1 MNKKAFTLV
10 ELLAIIGI
18 IAILLLLLV
27 PSVTRVST
35 SSKKSIQDS
44 KIKVIESA
52 AEKYGNKE
60 INDYQ
65 KCVGTL
71 DSTQVT
77 KCTVSI
83 EELIE
88 NGYLSGDKND
98 VCSGPCIINPV
109 TNNKFLG
116 KVLICYNP
124 SKVNINTKYIEND
137 DEASCEEI
145 TLSGN
150 ASLNLSSVKGNGY
163 VGGKD
168 IEVKIITSG
177 NIDKVT
183 CTSSDSTAAEVTSCT
198 KNKMTIKV
206 GTIEGDSKTVEI
218 TVKASVPG
226 EQDLIKTYTL
236 NVMETEF
243 SIDNSNNNV
252 CIESGSKKEID
263 VTATNVGKV
272 KIDDTQS
279 NGVISAYKNN
289 KINLSVGTNLGESK
303 IKFTEVNTGKTIE
316 LINYVYKLNLKDKI
330 PNNMIIG
337 KDVDIEIDHGGLDN
351 LILTSSDNEVVE
363 VNSNGQNS
371 FKIRAKKI
379 GEATLTIKGEKD
391 ISGQKIDCG
400 LIQKN
405 IAVKNLSLDSNTG
418 NVYVG
423 GEPLKIQID
432 SDDKNLTCEST
443 SSAATCTIDAN
454 TLIITGNAAANDVII
469 TVTNSS
475 GGSDSIKVN
484 VLKSSLEL
492 IGNGNRAL
500 NNGTVCRDINSN
512 SNDETITINST
523 DLSKVSVKDSAINDY
538 DWWLSDVSINGDKVV
553 VNPRDLDLRT
563 VCSDGSTTCSTVF
576 KAGRNN
582 TGRAKVFL
590 TESAGNNEA
599 QFTYDIYSLTLPK
612 TSETVK
618 VNESA
623 ELTITSSATGELN
636 ARVEDETL
644 ASVSITR
651 NNSTYNDNINGVNE
665 YILRITGI
673 KKGNTKIIISGT
685 DCGNKSINLEV
696 KDNKFTVKFSPGA
709 NTQRVSVS
717 EATCTITDNSSSCE
731 VNLPSITAKTG
742 YTALGFST
750 NSSSRTAE
758 ITGSKLTLT
767 NDNNGT
773 EYFGISYDNTKP
785 ICEFEDVTS
794 KIQVG
799 DTPEIKLTCTD
810 YGSGINNSTN
820 LTASSI
826 SISDSNIGQ
835 ITSVSSPTSISN
847 GYSYKVKLNIK
858 SYGIFKLTLKPNILR
873 DGANLEND
881 EVTSNNIS
889 SLEHEAVEVWQVGKV
904 NRPDVIAALYDNKY
918 INNGTPGTYTLKF
931 YGTGDMLDFTSYT
944 STGGGWRYG
953 PWYNNYRNAITK
965 VEVSS
970 GVTSLGDYALYE
982 SPFTTLTLS
991 NSVKS
996 IGNYAFYTNKLSSLA
1011 IPASVEKIGDYAFYQ
1026 YANRTLTSLTFAS
1039 GSNLKTI
1046 GNYAFHYHKIS
1057 SLSIPPSVETI
1068 GNYAFYEPYETD
1080 SNGNPTGF
1088 VLSSLSFGTNSKLKT
1103 IGTSAFAYN
1112 KISSLTIPASV
1123 EIIGNSAFQ
1132 QIYDSNYL
1140 RTLTFEDNSQL
1151 KRIEAFA
1158 FYGNKISSLTFPSYI
1173 EYIGNDSFISGAYS
1187 ITSLNFS
1194 KATSL
1199 KIIGSFAFDNTT
1211 ASNISLPN
1219 SVEEIG
1225 SFAFGS
1231 RAVTSSFKI
1240 GPNVKVVG
1248 DRIIAGEYFSAY
1260 TIDPNNPYYTV
1271 NNGVLYSKDMT
1282 TLVNCPSSYARD
1294 GHSSFIIPETV
1305 TKLSYEAFGGWLVTG
1320 SSSNERM
1327 SVTLPKN
1334 LAPEN
1339 ANLPSNFH
1347 WYNITYLYVNSENPY
1362 FASDNGVLYNKDYT
1376 TAYVLPSDYL
1386 GSTSYSLKN
1395 TTKFIAANFG
1405 FAQMR
1410 VSTVTIPVSV
1420 TDIDY
1425 GAFSSQPSYGYRNVY
1440 LNVDTSTNISSGA
1453 FELYKL
1459 YWDYSGTQV
1468 RNIYV
1473 KSQELKTKLENT
1485 LSKPDPNYF
1494 NARYNIVVQ

>member
-137 DEASCEEI
+137 DEASCDEI
-145 TLSGN
+145 ALSGK

-168 IEVKIITSG
+168 IEVKIITSNVG
-177 NIDKVT
+177 GVT
-183 CTSSDSTAAEVTSCT
+183 CTSSDSNAAKVNSCT
-198 KNKMTIKV
+198 KDEMTIKI
-206 GTIEGDSKTVEI
+206 GSIEGNSKTVEI
-218 TVKASVPG
+218 TVEASVPN
-226 EQDLIKTYTL
+226 EQQTLIKKYTL
-236 NVMETEF
+236 NVMKTEF
-243 SIDNSNNNV
+243 SIDESNNNV
-252 CIESGSKKEID
+252 CIASGSKKEIN
-263 VTATNVGKV
+263 VNAINVGKV

-330 PNNMIIG
+330 PNNMIVG

-454 TLIITGNAAANDVII
+454 TLIITGNEAKNDVII

-484 VLKSSLEL
+484 VLDSSLEL
-492 IGNGNRAL
+492 IGNGNRDL
-500 NNGTVCRDINSN
+500 NKGTVCRDINSN

-651 NNSTYNDNINGVNE
+651 NNSTYNDNINGINE
-665 YILRITGI
+665 YTLRITGI

-685 DCGNKSINLEV
+685 DCGSKSINLEV

-709 NTQRVSVS
+709 NTQKVSAS

-731 VNLPSITAKTG
+731 VNLPNITAKTG

-750 NSSSRTAE
+750 NSSSSTAE
-758 ITGSKLTLT
+758 ITGSKLTVT
-767 NDNNGT
+767 SANNGT
-773 EYFGISYDNTKP
+773 EYYGISYDNTKP
-785 ICEFEDVTS
+785 ICKFEDVAS
-794 KIQVG
+794 KIQIG
-799 DTPEIKLTCTD
+799 DNPEITLTCTD
-810 YGSGINNSTN
+810 YGTGIKNSTN

-889 SLEHEAVEVWQVGKV
+889 SLEHEAVEVWEVGKI

-1011 IPASVEKIGDYAFYQ
+1011 IPASVEKIGNCAFYQ

-1068 GNYAFYEPYETD
+1068 GNYAFYEPYETG
-1080 SNGNPTGF
+1080 SNGNLIN
-1088 VLSSLSFGTNSKLKT
+1088 VALSTLSFGTNSKLKT

-1140 RTLTFEDNSQL
+1140 RTLTFESNSQL
-1151 KRIEAFA
+1151 KRIGSYSFC
-1158 FYGNKISSLTFPSYI
+1158 YNKISSLTIPASV
-1173 EYIGNDSFISGAYS
+1173 EYIGNFAFLNPSNTISTLNFNNS
-1187 ITSLNFS
+1187 TSLVTIGDMAFDGITVS
-1194 KATSL
+1194 SLTIPTSV
-1199 KIIGSFAFDNTT
+1199 KTIGSY
-1211 ASNISLPN
+1211 
-1219 SVEEIG
+1219 
-1225 SFAFGS
+1225 AFGGS
-1231 RAVTSSFKI
+1231 VRASSLHIPANVTSI
-1240 GPNVKVVG
+1240 GP
-1248 DRIIAGEYFSAY
+1248 RIIAGKYFRTY
-1260 TIDPNNPYYTV
+1260 TIDSSNSNYTV
-1271 NNGVLYSKDMT
+1271 NNGILYTKDMT
-1282 TLVNCPSSYARD
+1282 MLVSCPTVYYSGGVRSL
-1294 GHSSFIIPETV
+1294 IIPESV
-1305 TKLSYEAFGGWLVTG
+1305 TRLEYDAFDGILFTQ
-1320 SSSNERM
+1320 SNSNERM

-1347 WYNITYLYVNSENPY
+1347 WYNITYLYVNPENPY
-1362 FASDNGVLYNKDYT
+1362 LASDNGVLYNKDYT

-1405 FAQMR
+1405 FAQTR
-1410 VSTVTIPVSV
+1410 VSTVTIPESV
-1420 TDIDY
+1420 TSIDDR
-1425 GAFSSQPSYGYRNVY
+1425 AFSSQPSYGYRNVY

-1453 FELYKL
+1453 FELYRF

-1485 LSKPDPNYF
+1485 LSKPDPNHF